1 MNVPAELPVSDF
13 DYMLVGG
20 GAAGLSLAYH
30 LAQEPR
36 LAGKRV
42 LLIEPE
48 AKDQN
53 DRTWSYW
60 AAEPGMF
67 DHLAVGKWDKIA
79 FRSPGFEQ
87 ELRLSTY
94 RYRTIRG
101 LDFYQFVQQGL
112 ATRPAQFTLV
122 RGTVAELTET
132 ATGVA
137 ARTAAGQVYHA
148 RYAFDS
154 RPPAIERQPEKY
166 RYLFQHFVGWEV
178 ETTQDVFNPDVMELM
193 DFRGPQHHE
202 ARFIYVLPF
211 GPRRALVEY
220 TLFSAQMLEKN
231 EYEAHILEYLKDTL
245 GMSRSQYR
253 ITAEEIGAIP
263 MTDHPLLAREGAR
276 IINLGTR
283 AGRAKPSTGYAFQRI
298 QAQSAR
304 LVAALAA
311 TGHPPADPTGDQ
323 WQFHFFDTLLLDI
336 MQRQGET
343 TRDLFA
349 QLFRRNPVERVLR
362 FLDEKTSWADNLR
375 IMNSV
380 SAGPFMYS
388 IAQVLRG
395 RASQRR

>member
-1 MNVPAELPVSDF
+1 MSQPLLSAPAY
-13 DYMLVGG
+13 DYVLVGG

-60 AAEPGMF
+60 ADAPGLF
-67 DHLAVGKWDKIA
+67 DGLSVGEWGKIA
-79 FRSPGFEQ
+79 FRSPGFERVFDLGQ
-87 ELRLSTY
+87 Y

-101 LDFYQFVQQGL
+101 LDFYQYVHRELAQRPVQFMVLRGRASQL
-112 ATRPAQFTLV
+112 ENTPAGVRVRTEAGEEFT
-122 RGTVAELTET
+122 
-132 ATGVA
+132 
-137 ARTAAGQVYHA
+137 A

-154 RPPAIERQPEKY
+154 RPPQFEPRPGQY
-166 RYLFQHFVGWEV
+166 RYQLQHFVGWEI
-178 ETTQDVFNPDVMELM
+178 ETTRNIFDPAVVEFM
-193 DFRGPQHHE
+193 DFRGAQHHE

-220 TLFSAQMLEKN
+220 TLFSSQTLAKA
-231 EYEAHILEYLKDTL
+231 EYEQHIIDYLHNTL
-245 GMSRSQYR
+245 GLAAADYR
-253 ITAEEIGAIP
+253 IVAEEVGAIP
-263 MTDHPLLAREGAR
+263 MTDHPLPARVGAH

-311 TGHPPADPTGDQ
+311 TGQPPLDPTGDK
-323 WQFHFFDTLLLDI
+323 WQFRLFDTLLLDI
-336 MQRQGET
+336 MQRRGET
-343 TRDLFA
+343 TRDLFR
-349 QLFRRNPVERVLR
+349 QLFERNPVGRIFQ
-362 FLDEKTSWADNLR
+362 FLDEKTGWADNLR

-380 SAGPFMYS
+380 SPGPFMRS
-388 IAQVLRG
+388 IGHVLRG
-395 RASQRR
+395 RPGQR